1 MLKKK
6 LANLEVK
13 AYYKVKDLLA
23 SERGDFISA
32 LILLGIVVL
41 LSGVFIGFKDQI
53 VAKVQEIMNNFT
65 IT

>member
-53 VAKVQEIMNNFT
+53 VGRVQEIMENFT
-65 IT
+65 IS